1 MILGRVVGNVV
12 ATQKNYHLSGKKLMI
27 VQPVDCQ
34 CKNAGSETLA
44 VDGVGCGVG
53 ELVLA
58 ICEGGSARIVTKAEN
73 LAPIDI
79 AIAGIVDSISC
90 S

>member
-1 MILGRVVGNVV
+1 ME
-12 ATQKNYHLSGKKLMI
+12 SG
-27 VQPVDCQ
+27 
-34 CKNAGSETLA
+34 AGS
-44 VDGVGCGVG
+44 
-53 ELVLA
+53 A